1 MHITYRVLLTAAERD
16 YLEAFTS
23 QGRQRVRALKR
34 AQILL
39 LADGGVRR
47 EEEIVEALGV
57 SSSTVYR
64 VKRDFVEYGLD
75 AALSEGSR
83 PGRPRKTG
91 AHEDALLVSIACSTP
106 PAGRCRWTLSLL
118 AERWVALT
126 DMEQVSM
133 ETIRQRLK
141 ANQLKP
147 WQQKMWCLGQMDA
160 AYIAQMEHILDVYA
174 EPSCPERPLVNVDEA
189 GKQLVGEVQ
198 AGRPMTPGQVSK
210 LDYEYERKGVAN
222 IFVCFD
228 RHRRWRHA
236 KATHTRK
243 VADFAELMRELVDVH
258 YPEAECIRVV
268 LDNLNTHQPA
278 SLYRAFPAPAAR
290 RLLRKLEF
298 HYTPKHASWLNMV
311 EIEIGNMNRQ
321 CLDRRIDSM
330 DLLES
335 ELAAWET
342 QRNREKA
349 NINWLFNVDKGRT
362 KLHRAYDSL
371 TSQN

>member
-1 MHITYRVLLTAAERD
+1 MNITYRVLLTAAERD

-34 AQILL
+34 AQVLL
-39 LADGGVRR
+39 LADGGGRR

-64 VKRDFVEYGLD
+64 VKRDFVEYGLE

-118 AERWVALT
+118 AAQWVALT
-126 DMEQVSM
+126 DMEEVSL
-133 ETIRQRLK
+133 ECIRQRLK
-141 ANQLKP
+141 SNELKP
-147 WQQKMWCLGQMDA
+147 WQQKMWCVGQLDA
-160 AYIAQMEHILDVYA
+160 AYIAQMEHILDLYA
-174 EPSCPERPLVNVDEA
+174 EPPCAARPLVNVDEA
-189 GKQLVGEVQ
+189 GKQLVGEVN
-198 AGRPMTPGQVSK
+198 AGKPMSPGRVGK
-210 LDYEYERKGVAN
+210 VDYEYERKGVAN
-222 IFVCFD
+222 IYLCFD
-228 RHRRWRHA
+228 RHRGWRHA
-236 KATHTRK
+236 KVTDTKKAT
-243 VADFAELMRELVDVH
+243 DFAGLMRELVDVH
-258 YPEAECIRVV
+258 YPQAERIRVV

-278 SLYRAFPAPAAR
+278 SLYRAFPAPEAR
-290 RLLRKLEF
+290 RVLRKLEF

-342 QRNREKA
+342 RRNRERA
-349 NINWLFNVDKGRT
+349 SINWMFDVDKART
-362 KLHRAYDSL
+362 KLHRAYDKL
-371 TSQN
+371 TGQN

>member
-1 MHITYRVLLTAAERD
+1 MNITYRVLLTAAERD

-34 AQILL
+34 AQVLL
-39 LADGGVRR
+39 LADGGSRR
-47 EEEIVEALGV
+47 EAEIVEALGV
-57 SSSTVYR
+57 STSTVYR
-64 VKRDFVEYGLD
+64 VKRDFVEYGLE

-83 PGRPRKTG
+83 PGQPRKTG
-91 AHEDALLVSIACSTP
+91 AHEDALLISIACSTP

-118 AERWVALT
+118 ADRWVALT
-126 DMEQVSM
+126 DMEAVSL
-133 ETIRQRLK
+133 ECIRQRLK

-147 WQQKMWCLGQMDA
+147 WQLKMWCVGQLDA
-160 AYIAQMEHILDVYA
+160 AYIAQMEHILDLYA

-198 AGRPMTPGQVSK
+198 AGRPMAPGQVSK
-210 LDYEYERKGVAN
+210 VDYEYERKGVAN
-222 IFVCFD
+222 IYLCFD
-228 RHRRWRHA
+228 RHRGWRHA
-236 KATHTRK
+236 KVTETKKA
-243 VADFAELMRELVDVH
+243 ADFAELMRELVDVH
-258 YPEAECIRVV
+258 YPDAERIRVV

-278 SLYRAFPAPAAR
+278 SLYRAFPAPEAR

-342 QRNREKA
+342 RRNEERA
-349 NINWLFNVDKGRT
+349 SINWMFDVDKART
-362 KLHRAYDSL
+362 KLHRAYDKL
-371 TSQN
+371 TGQN